1 MMTMAMDMAEEKEE
15 QEQERSRRR
24 HCSMLRTSFDFNIAL
39 HALHILCGAY

>member
-1 MMTMAMDMAEEKEE
+1 MMTMAMYEEE
-15 QEQERSRRR
+15 QEQEQQRSWRR